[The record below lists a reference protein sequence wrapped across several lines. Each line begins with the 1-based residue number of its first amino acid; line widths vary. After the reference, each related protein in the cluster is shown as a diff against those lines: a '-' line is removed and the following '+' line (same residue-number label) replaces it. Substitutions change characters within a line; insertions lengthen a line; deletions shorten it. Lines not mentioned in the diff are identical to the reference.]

1 MNKVVLLIDDD
12 EIVNWVI
19 TKMIKKTDAD
29 PLVKSFAKGQEALD
43 YLGQHYNEENFYYIF
58 LDINMPTFNGWD
70 FLEAL
75 KKIETIKSNFVSIY
89 LLSSSVDPNDKEKA
103 KSYDLVK
110 GYFIKPLSF
119 EKIKTI
125 FD

>member
-19 TKMIKKTDAD
+19 TKMIKKTDAN
-29 PLVKSFAKGQEALD
+29 PLVKSFPAGKEALE
-43 YLGQHYNEENFYYIF
+43 YLRQYYSEENFYYMF
-58 LDINMPTFNGWD
+58 LDINMPSFNGWD

-89 LLSSSVDPNDKEKA
+89 LLSSSTDANDKEKA

-125 FD
+125 FG

>member
-1 MNKVVLLIDDD
+1 MNKEVLLIDDD

-19 TKMIKKTDAD
+19 TKMVKETDAD
-29 PLVKSFAKGQEALD
+29 LVVKSFSEGQVALD
-43 YLGQHYNEENFYYIF
+43 YIRQYYSEENFYYIF
-58 LDINMPTFNGWD
+58 LDINMPSFNGWD

-75 KKIETIKSNFVSIY
+75 KKIETIKSNTVSIY
-89 LLSSSVDPNDKEKA
+89 LLSSSVDPSDKVKA
-103 KSYDLVK
+103 KSYDLVQ